1 MKITVTQEKLNK
13 ALSNVSRIAI
23 GKATLPIL
31 NNILIRVDSKKVSL
45 ITTNLDMAI
54 IDFLPVSSSEDGV
67 ITVPAKLLT
76 EFISN
81 LPKGEKVEISS
92 KDTKVT
98 IKAGRYSST
107 INGTIADD
115 FPELPEINEKKSVT
129 YKIGIDEFRN
139 SIGQVIIA
147 ASNDLTRPALTGV
160 YFDTND
166 GSLFAVSTDGYRLA
180 KKELIKKVES
190 EVKAIVPASSLHEVL
205 RSISDDMDEVE
216 ISFSEDLVRFRLG
229 EIEIVSKLIDASYP
243 NYQAL
248 IPKDHDISA
257 TLDREE
263 FIRTTKL
270 AALFARSVDGSII
283 CETKSPDILSVRSI
297 ANEFGENDSTIKTK
311 VDKDGVVRLNSRFL
325 ITALNAFDTPDIV
338 MEFST
343 GVKPILLKSA
353 KDDKYI
359 HIIMPL
365 NKWLLNLLNSPIFA
379 TTLIIY

>member
-1 MKITVTQEKLNK
+1 MKITVTQSKLSK

-23 GKATLPIL
+23 SKATLPIL
-31 NNILIRVDSKKVSL
+31 NNILIRVDKKKVSL

-54 IDFLPVSSSEDGV
+54 VDFLPVSNSEDGV

-81 LPKGEKVEISS
+81 LPNSETVEISS
-92 KDTKVT
+92 SDTKVT
-98 IKAGRYSST
+98 VKAGKYSSI
-107 INGTIADD
+107 INGMPADD
-115 FPELPEINEKKSVT
+115 FPELPEINDKKAVT
-129 YKIGIDEFRN
+129 YKIGIDEFRD

-160 YFDTND
+160 YFDTD
-166 GSLFAVSTDGYRLA
+166 GGSLFVVSTDGYRLA
-180 KKELIKKVES
+180 KKKLIDKVES
-190 EVKAIVPASSLHEVL
+190 DVKAIVPASSLHEVL
-205 RSISDDMDEVE
+205 RSISDDMEEVE
-216 ISFSEDLVRFRLG
+216 ITFSEDLVRFRLG
-229 EIEIVSKLIDASYP
+229 EVEVVSKLIDSSYP

-248 IPKDHDISA
+248 IPKEHDISA

-283 CETKSPDILSVRSI
+283 CETKSPDTLSVRSI
-297 ANEFGENDSTIKTK
+297 ANEFGENDSTIKTD
-311 VDKDGVVRLNSRFL
+311 VEKDGIVRLNSRFL
-325 ITALNAFDTPDIV
+325 LTALNAFDTPDVI

-359 HIIMPL
+359 HIVMPL
-365 NKWLLNLLNSPIFA
+365 NK
-379 TTLIIY
+379 

>member
-1 MKITVTQEKLNK
+1 MKITVTQSKLSK

-23 GKATLPIL
+23 NKATLPIL
-31 NNILIRVDSKKVSL
+31 NNILIRVDKKKVSL
-45 ITTNLDMAI
+45 VTTNLDMAI
-54 IDFLPVSSSEDGV
+54 VDFLPVSSSEDGV

-81 LPKGEKVEISS
+81 LPNNETVEISS
-92 KDTKVT
+92 NDTKVT
-98 IKAGRYSST
+98 IKAGKYSSI
-107 INGTIADD
+107 INGMPADD
-115 FPELPEINEKKSVT
+115 FPELPEINDKKAVT

-160 YFDTND
+160 YFDTD
-166 GSLFAVSTDGYRLA
+166 GGSLFVVSTDGYRLA
-180 KKELIKKVES
+180 KKKLIDKVES
-190 EVKAIVPASSLHEVL
+190 DVKAIVPASSLHEVL
-205 RSISDDMDEVE
+205 RSISDDMEEVE
-216 ISFSEDLVRFRLG
+216 ITFSEDLVRFRLG
-229 EIEIVSKLIDASYP
+229 EVEVVSKLIDSSYP

-248 IPKDHDISA
+248 IPKEHDISA

-283 CETKSPDILSVRSI
+283 CETKSPDTLSVRSI
-297 ANEFGENDSTIKTK
+297 ANEFGENDSTIKTE
-311 VDKDGVVRLNSRFL
+311 VEQDGIVRLNSRFL
-325 ITALNAFDTPDIV
+325 LAALNAFDTPDVI

-359 HIIMPL
+359 HIVMPL
-365 NKWLLNLLNSPIFA
+365 NK
-379 TTLIIY
+379 